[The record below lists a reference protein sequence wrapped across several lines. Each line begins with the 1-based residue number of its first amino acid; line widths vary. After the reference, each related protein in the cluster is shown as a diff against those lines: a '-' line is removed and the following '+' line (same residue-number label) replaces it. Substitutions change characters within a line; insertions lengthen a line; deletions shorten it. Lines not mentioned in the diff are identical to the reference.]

1 MQEIHKIEPKFEN
14 EKIIFERIGKKSRAH
29 SLAYLTGKEKIKA
42 NIKVEAKD
50 ILEFILK

>member
-1 MQEIHKIEPKFEN
+1 MKIEIDR
-14 EKIIFERIGKKSRAH
+14 IIFKRIGRKSRAH

-50 ILEFILK
+50 ILEFILR